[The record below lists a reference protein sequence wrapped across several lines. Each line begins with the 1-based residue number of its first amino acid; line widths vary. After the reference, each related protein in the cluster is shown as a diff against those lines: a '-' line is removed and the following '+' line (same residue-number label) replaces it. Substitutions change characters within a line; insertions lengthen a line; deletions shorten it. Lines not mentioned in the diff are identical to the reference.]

1 MPMRRRT
8 MRNQP
13 SYRPDLNV
21 PVEGLANER
30 FKRSFSSWFWGSITA
45 AAVLHFVIFAYFPSM
60 AVAAAGSGV
69 TITEVVNIPPDVD
82 IPPPPD
88 ALRRPAQPVISAV
101 LIDDVLPLAPNTIL
115 GDGPGLP
122 PPPKPTAAETVPDG
136 PGGFV
141 VHTLKPKMLNQD
153 EVNRVLEREY
163 PALLKD
169 AGIGGKATV
178 WLFIDEEG
186 VVRDQRVKE
195 SSGHAGL
202 DAAALKVVTVAR
214 FSPAKNRDKTV
225 ALWIALDITFKANQQ
240 SVG

>member
-1 MPMRRRT
+1 ML
-8 MRNQP
+8 NQP
-13 SYRPDLNV
+13 SHRPDLNV
-21 PVEGLANER
+21 SVEVLANQR

-45 AAVLHFVIFAYFPSM
+45 AVALHFAVFAYFPSM
-60 AVAAAGSGV
+60 AVAVVDPGGEP
-69 TITEVVNIPPDVD
+69 TEVVHIPPDVD
-82 IPPPPD
+82 IPPPPE
-88 ALRRPAQPVISAV
+88 AVRRPAQPVISAA
-101 LIDDVLPLAPNTIL
+101 LIDDLLPLAPNTIL

-153 EVNRVLEREY
+153 EVNRVLERQY
-163 PALLKD
+163 PPLLKD

-178 WLFIDEEG
+178 WLFIDEAG

>member
-1 MPMRRRT
+1 MM
-8 MRNQP
+8 NQP
-13 SYRPDLNV
+13 SRRPDLTAQI
-21 PVEGLANER
+21 EGFANER

-45 AAVLHFVIFAYFPSM
+45 AVVLHFAIFAYLPSM
-60 AVAAAGSGV
+60 AVAVSGSEA
-69 TITEVVNIPPDVD
+69 TTTTVVNIPPDVD
-82 IPPPPD
+82 IPPPPE
-88 ALRRPAQPVISAV
+88 AVRQPAQPVISTV
-101 LIDDVLPLAPNTIL
+101 PIDDVLPLVPNTIL

-122 PPPKPTAAETVPDG
+122 PPPKVADAEKGADAP
-136 PGGFV
+136 GFV
-141 VHTLKPKMLNQD
+141 VHTLKPKMMNED

-169 AGIGGKATV
+169 AGIGGKTTV

-186 VVRDQRVKE
+186 VVQDQRVKE

-225 ALWIALDITFKANQQ
+225 ALWIALDITFKAN
-240 SVG
+240 